1 MKLTSALLLGL
12 SVSLLTPVCP
22 ARNIILFIGDG
33 MGFEHVQAGRL
44 YVKGSDGGGL
54 WFELLPYHGR
64 AVTTLPSGAVTDS
77 ATAGTAL
84 ATGYQ
89 HPVNSTIST
98 DTDGNPVETILER
111 ARDAGWRTGIITT
124 DDIGGATPG
133 AFGAH
138 EPDRNLM
145 TDIRADYL
153 VPDFNHGPSLPNV
166 LLGGGASAE
175 YAAAATDVGYTVVAT
190 ADALNELDLSSLL
203 QPKLLGQFA
212 STTLT
217 REHDRLLGNS
227 EPRLWEMV
235 HRALE
240 LLSQNDSSFFLVV
253 EGALIDK
260 ISHENYNASDDL
272 CPEMAQLDLAFQEAL
287 AWVLNNGGL
296 DNTLI
301 LVTADHETGGLN
313 VPDGQ
318 SVGSGQ
324 QPSFTWSSTGHTAA
338 EVPVYTSWPLSV
350 EGARIDNTE
359 TFFVMEDWL
368 AGALGQ
374 PPAIDGLAVESI
386 KQTSA
391 SVTWTTSEPSVG
403 QIACYDGE
411 FLVASGSDTARLTV
425 HRFNLTD
432 LFPDRDYLVQVRSVD
447 LAGFTGAADIVF
459 RTASP
464 NVDAYVQAEP
474 QVALGAVVGTY
485 TALNAPGDGQTQ
497 TITESTSGV
506 GSGLD
511 AIYTLHTSA
520 AVNSILGATL
530 HAGFT
535 WTARDRGNDNVTLT
549 VLNVQNGAWE
559 PLSVNSGGSFQ
570 LARALDYIDDAGD
583 LRVRFDDTALI
594 TREKKD
600 VLTIDWLQADIEAG
614 PPDTQAPSTPTG
626 FGAVAP
632 TGVELTAVLTWTP
645 NTDTDLA
652 GYWVLGDG
660 WTDPVFTTQASYTD
674 RVMAGGTYRY
684 AVAAVD
690 RSDNVSAYTSTVAIE
705 LVNSTAPSAP
715 QNLQAQ
721 AGDRQVLLTW
731 DKNPEW
737 DVTGYRVYCLVEGVW
752 TALDGG
758 ETVIGTSYLVTELVN
773 GQTYRFSVT
782 AVDSQWDGLLSA
794 EVVATPSQTPKV
806 WVGSISVSLQQ
817 TGKNWKATAVLHVV
831 AEGQPGAEATVTGDW
846 FFENQL
852 LAGGVT
858 GATDTTGTV
867 SLSSA
872 PMKTSSGTFTFRV
885 TNVALTG
892 YAYEPAG
899 HATEGSATIGN

>member
-1 MKLTSALLLGL
+1 MKLTPALLLGL
-12 SVSLLTPVCP
+12 SVSFLTPVCP

-44 YVKGSDGGGL
+44 YVKGSAGGGL

-89 HPVNSTIST
+89 HPSNGTIST
-98 DTDGNPVETILER
+98 DTAGNPVETILER
-111 ARDAGWRTGIITT
+111 ARNAGWRTGIITT

-145 TDIRADYL
+145 AEIRADYL
-153 VPDFNHGPSLPNV
+153 VADFNHLPSLPNA
-166 LLGGGASAE
+166 LFGGGASAE
-175 YAAAATDVGYTVVAT
+175 YTAAATTVGYTVVAT
-190 ADALNELDLSSLL
+190 ANALNALDLVNL
-203 QPKLLGQFA
+203 PRPWLLGQFA

-217 REHDRLLGNS
+217 RENDRLLGNP

-235 HRALE
+235 RRALE
-240 LLSQNDSSFFLVV
+240 LLSQNGSSFFLVV

-260 ISHENYNASDDL
+260 ISHDNASDDL
-272 CPEMAQLDLAFQEAL
+272 CPEMAQFDLAFQEARN
-287 AWVLNNGGL
+287 WVDVNDSLY
-296 DNTLI
+296 NTLI

-318 SVGSGQ
+318 TVTPGAV
-324 QPSFTWSSTGHTAA
+324 PSFTWSSGGHTSVD
-338 EVPVYTSWPLSV
+338 VPVYTSWPSSV

-368 AGALGQ
+368 AGVGGQ
-374 PPAIDGLAVESI
+374 PPAIDGLAIESI

-391 SVTWTTSEPSVG
+391 SVTWTTVEPSVG
-403 QIACYDGE
+403 QIDCYAEGAC
-411 FLVASGSDTARLTV
+411 VASGSDTARLTV
-425 HRFNLTD
+425 HRFNLTE
-432 LFPDRDYLVQVRSVD
+432 LLPDTDYLVQVRSVD
-447 LAGFTGAADIVF
+447 LAGFAGIADIVF

-535 WTARDRGNDNVTLT
+535 WTARDRGNDNVTLS
-549 VLNVQNGAWE
+549 VYNVVSRAWE
-559 PLSVNSGGSFQ
+559 SKAINSGGSFP

-600 VLTIDWLQADIEAG
+600 VLTIDWLQADIVAG
-614 PPDTQAPSTPTG
+614 PPDIQAPSTPAG
-626 FGAVAP
+626 FIAAP
-632 TGVELTAVLTWTP
+632 HATEELTAVLTWTS
-645 NTDTDLA
+645 NMETDLA
-652 GYWVLGDG
+652 GYWVLREGR
-660 WTDPVFTTQASYTD
+660 TPVFTTQASYTD

-690 RSDNVSAYTSTVAIE
+690 LSDNVSDYTSTVEIE
-705 LVNSTAPSAP
+705 LANITAPSAP

-721 AGDRQVLLTW
+721 AGDGQVILTW

-737 DVTGYRVYCLVEGVW
+737 DVLGYKVYCYVSGNW
-752 TALDGG
+752 TALDEG
-758 ETVIGTSYLVTELVN
+758 ETVNDNSYLVTQLVN
-773 GQTYRFSVT
+773 GQSYLFMVT
-782 AVDSQWDGLLSA
+782 AVDSLQESLPSD
-794 EVVATPSQTPKV
+794 VVQAIPSQTPKV

-858 GATDTTGTV
+858 GVTDAAGTV
-867 SLSSA
+867 SFSSA
-872 PMKTSSGTFTFRV
+872 PLKTLSGMFTFRV